1 MILQRLVRVLRTRH
15 WGDAA
20 FELVVVAIGI
30 LMAFQVDRWWELRRD
45 RESEQEYILR
55 LIGDLEKDV
64 TETAGGVATAELRR
78 DLGALLMDVVENP
91 ELALEQPVDF
101 IIAIDQSAYTFT
113 PALTTNT
120 FEELKSTGRLGL
132 LRDDEVRNGLFDY
145 YRYDESERQYQ
156 SLQLMQ
162 EIRHFERGAGILDN
176 RTARAAKDRWGIV
189 GMQELNRARQDPVDP
204 NALQAAIE
212 GLGVWLGRSV
222 LVADDLAAG
231 RLTKPF
237 DITLPWEYA
246 YWLVC
251 PKASVDRPK
260 VKAFREWIFEEVH
273 LSA

>member
-1 MILQRLVRVLRTRH
+1 MILQRLARFLRARH

-45 RESEQEYILR
+45 RESEQEYVLR

-64 TETAGGVATAELRR
+64 AETADGVATAELRR
-78 DLGALLMDVVENP
+78 DLAALLMNVVDNP
-91 ELALEQPVDF
+91 GLALEQPVDF

-120 FEELKSTGRLGL
+120 FEELRSTGRLGL

-145 YRYDESERQYQ
+145 YRYDESQRQYQ

-189 GMQELNRARQDPVDP
+189 GMQELSRARQDPVDP

-212 GLGVWLGRSV
+212 RFLARDTFIAWLPNAYEMQIELAYNNAERNARASRLIDLLRERYV
-222 LVADDLAAG
+222 VAATSRAD
-231 RLTKPF
+231 
-237 DITLPWEYA
+237 
-246 YWLVC
+246 
-251 PKASVDRPK
+251 
-260 VKAFREWIFEEVH
+260 
-273 LSA
+273 